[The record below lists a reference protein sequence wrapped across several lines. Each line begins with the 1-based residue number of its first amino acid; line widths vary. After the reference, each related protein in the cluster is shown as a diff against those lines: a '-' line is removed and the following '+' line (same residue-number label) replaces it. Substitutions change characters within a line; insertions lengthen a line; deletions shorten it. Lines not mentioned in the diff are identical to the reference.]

1 MAIKLN
7 ETLYIVHHKP
17 VNRQQRKIAQ
27 KELEKIQREVL
38 SIVLSYLEEENKT
51 DELRLLA
58 KEHYLK
64 RVKVANKGNN
74 FITADPYFFDTHFPT
89 KRKIDQITKPS
100 KKASVSAI
108 ILVSLLSVI
117 AALILVSVFFA

>member
-1 MAIKLN
+1 MALQLN
-7 ETLYIVHHKP
+7 ETLYVVHHKP
-17 VNRQQRKIAQ
+17 VNRQQKKIAQ

-38 SIVLSYLEEENKT
+38 SIVITYLKEENKT

-58 KEHYLK
+58 KEQYLR
-64 RVKVANKGNN
+64 RVKVANRGNL

-100 KKASVSAI
+100 YKASVSAI
-108 ILVSLLSVI
+108 ILVSLISVI
-117 AALILVSVFFA
+117 ASLILISVFFA